1 MAKRKT
7 MIIYRAPVMCFILHA
22 DILLPKLEV
31 HIIVPVLQIRRLR
44 LKASRWLTQVTPTSQ
59 DLNSESVN
67 SKYLLLQLYSVT
79 FPFYFPC
86 RGQRACMNIHHE
98 LTLPVRPRSTKYMI
112 YNFYLRPV
120 SFL

>member
-1 MAKRKT
+1 MVKRKT
-7 MIIYRAPVMCFILHA
+7 MILYRTPVMCFVLHV

-31 HIIVPVLQIRRLR
+31 QIIVPILQIRRLR
-44 LKASRWLTQVTPTSQ
+44 LKASKLLAQVTPTSQ
-59 DLNSESVN
+59 DLNSESMN
-67 SKYLLLQLYSVT
+67 SKCLLLRLYSVT

-112 YNFYLRPV
+112 CNF
-120 SFL
+120 